1 MADKLSRLIQHQK
14 VFIDA
19 HGKEEYPDLRSRI
32 YDDPTY
38 DLHLHKQTNRVSIN
52 GKKEFD
58 VDIRIPLNNPN
69 RKMTIEYGGK
79 KHDEIPGR
87 LRKEIEEALENEAT
101 RGLLA
106 SEIAYVLS
114 TYPSSVENQD
124 ENWKTVRALQRVAK
138 DFGIDSV
145 PIIQSWQTRINQGQ
159 QGLQMLSMVTKDN
172 NRYNVM
178 ATDNYLLAEQAE
190 PTHKHVIA
198 LYSGKDRGKSESI
211 RIAFQI
217 LLERHPEYAIIFD
230 NGEKSGDVKALL
242 FINGAKVGIESQGD
256 PKSRQMQSIEDFIS
270 LGCDVILTASRSS
283 GMTTTSIDLHKHQ
296 YDIHWRRKRGVAEET
311 RHKKS
316 NRQVA
321 EELVNLVESFADSAF
336 DFEEE

>member
-1 MADKLSRLIQHQK
+1 MADNLSRLIQHQK

-38 DLHLHKQTNRVSIN
+38 DLHLHKKTNRVSIN

-58 VDIRIPLNNPN
+58 VDIRIPLNNPD
-69 RKMTIEYGGK
+69 RKMTVEFGGK

-87 LRKEIEEALENEAT
+87 LRKEIEDALENEIT
-101 RGLLA
+101 RGVFV
-106 SEIAYVLS
+106 SEIADILS
-114 TYPSSVENQD
+114 TYPSDVKNQD
-124 ENWKTVRALQRVAK
+124 ENWKTVRALQRIAK
-138 DFGIDSV
+138 DFGIDSL

-172 NRYNVM
+172 SRYNVM

-190 PTHKHVIA
+190 PTHKHIIA

-217 LLERHPEYAIIFD
+217 LLKRHPEYAIIFD
-230 NGEKSGDVKALL
+230 NGEISGDVKALL
-242 FINGAKVGIESQGD
+242 FINGAKVGIESRGD
-256 PKSRQMQSIEDFIS
+256 PKTRQMQSMEEFVS

-283 GMTTTSIDLHKHQ
+283 GMTTTSISLHNYQ
-296 YDIHWRRKRGVAEET
+296 YIIHWYRKRGEKDET
-311 RHKKS
+311 RYRES

-321 EELVNLVESFADSAF
+321 NELVSLVESYADYAF
-336 DFEEE
+336 DFE